1 MKKILTFLTL
11 NFLLMPLES
20 YSCECVHISSS
31 FTKRIKQAEEIV
43 LGQIVNDLSNGYLE
57 IEIIKDYSNRMNS
70 GSILLFNGGGIDCLR
85 NFSDDIGKH
94 MILAINKNQN
104 STEKQII
111 YEVPNCIESALYLDE
126 EFEYAEG
133 NITRFNTFKTR
144 MKYFFQSYTFPKN
157 TWRVERIEK
166 RIKKKIK

>member
-1 MKKILTFLTL
+1 MKKILSFLTL
-11 NFLLMPLES
+11 IFLLIPLES
-20 YSCECVHISSS
+20 YSCECVHIASS
-31 FTKRIKQAEEIV
+31 FTKRIKQAEEII
-43 LGQIVNDLSNGYLE
+43 LGQILNELSNGYLE

-70 GSILLFNGGGIDCLR
+70 GSILLFNGGEIDCLR

-94 MILAINKNQN
+94 MIFALSKHPN

-126 EFEYAEG
+126 EYEYAEG

-144 MKYFFQSYTFPKN
+144 MKYFFQSYDFPKN
-157 TWRVERIEK
+157 TWRLERIEK